1 MVFANRKEAGE
12 LLALEFK
19 KRNLNSSQTLIV
31 AVPRGGILVAKEIA
45 AVFNFPLT
53 VLVIKKIGAPNNSE
67 LAIGATASFG
77 KPVLDRWLIA
87 DLNVSGDY
95 LKKETVTKKKEAK
108 AREKFLG
115 VETDPERFRGRVVIV
130 VDDGLATGQTA
141 KLAAKVLRTFGVRKL
156 ILAVACAAPSVIEEM
171 KKEYDEVICLQIS
184 PEFMAVGQFYRDFS
198 PVEDEE
204 VKEILAKYSYN

>member
-95 LKKETVTKKKEAK
+95 LKKETVTKKKRRRRAK
-108 AREKFLG
+108 SFWEL
-115 VETDPERFRGRVVIV
+115 
-130 VDDGLATGQTA
+130 
-141 KLAAKVLRTFGVRKL
+141 KL
-156 ILAVACAAPSVIEEM
+156 IRRDL
-171 KKEYDEVICLQIS
+171 EVGL
-184 PEFMAVGQFYRDFS
+184 
-198 PVEDEE
+198 
-204 VKEILAKYSYN
+204 

>member
-1 MVFANRKEAGE
+1 MVFANRSEAGE
-12 LLALEFK
+12 LLAHKFK
-19 KRNLNSSQTLIV
+19 KSNLDFSQTLIV
-31 AVPRGGILVAKEIA
+31 AIPRGGVLVAREIA
-45 AVFNFPLT
+45 SVLNSPLT
-53 VLVIKKIGAPNNSE
+53 VLVIKKLGAPNNRE

-95 LKKETVTKKKEAK
+95 LKKEVATKKKEAK

-115 VETDPERFRGRVVIV
+115 VENTGEKFRGRVAIV

-141 KLAAKVLRTFGVRKL
+141 KMAAKVLGTFGVRKL
-156 ILAVACAAPSVIEEM
+156 ILAVACAAPTVIEEM
-171 KKEYDEVICLQIS
+171 KKEYDEVVCLEIS

-198 PVEDEE
+198 PVEDAQ
-204 VKEILAKYSYN
+204 VKEILARYSH